1 MLWAFLAVAAAAVQ
15 QPLASHALTPRP
27 AGPVVVV
34 TVNGTS
40 LTRDRL
46 DAAVRTLLPYESFH
60 RNLSPAKLEDVRRR
74 ALSEIVEDELQYQEA
89 RRLGLSVPD
98 ADIEQML
105 GDAASR
111 YPSRQA
117 FVDAL
122 AKEGATLA
130 DTRQEIRRA
139 LLIRRAFDL
148 RVTQRCGIGADEAR
162 AFYMANPERFVEPER
177 LHVQAITIGVD
188 PSAGPKAWAA
198 GRSRADEVRRL
209 LDGGASFETLARQYS
224 TDATATKGGDMGLVH
239 RGSLTPEFEAALA
252 ALPPGVVSP
261 VIETLYGYHLVR
273 VTEVQPA
280 RPRSFDDVAPRLQR
294 DLKAERC
301 ESTRQAWVRTLR
313 DAATITYAP

>member
-1 MLWAFLAVAAAAVQ
+1 MIWAFLAMAAAAAQ
-15 QPLASHALTPRP
+15 QPLASHASTPRP
-27 AGPVVVV
+27 AVAAVVA
-34 TVNGTS
+34 TVNGTP

-60 RNLSPAKLEDVRRR
+60 KNLSPAKLVDVRNR
-74 ALSEIVEDELQYQEA
+74 ALTEIVEDELQYQEA
-89 RRLGLSVPD
+89 RRLGLSVSD
-98 ADIEQML
+98 ADIEKML

-130 DTRQEIRRA
+130 DIRQEIRRA

-148 RVTQRCGIGADEAR
+148 RVTQRCGVTTADAQ
-162 AFYMANPERFVEPER
+162 AFYAANPTRFVEPER

-188 PSAGPKAWAA
+188 PSGGAKAWAA

-209 LDGGASFETLARQYS
+209 LEGGASFETLARQYS
-224 TDATATKGGDMGLVH
+224 TDATASRGGDMGLVH

-252 ALPPGVVSP
+252 TLPAGAVSP

-273 VTEVQPA
+273 VTETQPA

-294 DLKAERC
+294 DLATERC